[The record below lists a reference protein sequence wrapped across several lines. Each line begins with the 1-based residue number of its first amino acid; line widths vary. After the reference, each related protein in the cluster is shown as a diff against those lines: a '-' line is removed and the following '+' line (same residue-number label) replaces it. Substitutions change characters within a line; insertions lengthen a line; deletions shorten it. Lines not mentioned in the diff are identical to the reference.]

1 MYRKE
6 FFMNPLN
13 SILLEGNVVRDVQ
26 AKKTAKGT
34 SVCQFSIASNRTYK
48 SETGS
53 FEKEVSFFDVEA
65 WGRLSEICVENCSK
79 GRGVRV
85 VGRLK
90 QNRWTDK
97 EGKKI
102 SHINVIAEH
111 VEFRPVFQAPE
122 DAAKAAVKEVTEQ
135 AAAIAVET
143 APDNVTAEEAV
154 LF

>member
-1 MYRKE
+1 
-6 FFMNPLN
+6 MNPLN

-34 SVCQFSIASNRTYK
+34 SVCKFAIASNRTYK

-65 WGRLSEICVENCSK
+65 WGKLSDICSENCSK

-90 QNRWTDK
+90 QDRWTDK
-97 EGKKI
+97 EGKKF

-122 DAAKAAVKEVTEQ
+122 EAVKEAVKEHAETETV
-135 AAAIAVET
+135 ITEEN
-143 APDNVTAEEAV
+143 APDNVTADEAAV
-154 LF
+154 VF

>member
-1 MYRKE
+1 
-6 FFMNPLN
+6 MNPLN

-34 SVCQFSIASNRTYK
+34 SVCKFAIASNRTYK

-65 WGRLSEICVENCSK
+65 WGKLSDICAENCSK
-79 GRGVRV
+79 GRGIRV

-90 QNRWTDK
+90 QDRWTDK
-97 EGKKI
+97 DGKKN

-111 VEFRPVFQAPE
+111 IEFRPVFQAPE
-122 DAAKAAVKEVTEQ
+122 DAVKAVEKEVAEQKAAITE
-135 AAAIAVET
+135 EN
-143 APDNVTAEEAV
+143 APDNITAEEAV
-154 LF
+154 SF

>member
-1 MYRKE
+1 
-6 FFMNPLN
+6 MNPLN

-34 SVCQFSIASNRTYK
+34 SVCKFSIASNRTYK
-48 SETGS
+48 SEAGS

-65 WGRLSEICVENCSK
+65 WGKLSDICTENCSK

-90 QNRWTDK
+90 QDRWTDK
-97 EGKKI
+97 EGKKF
-102 SHINVIAEH
+102 SRINVIAEH

-122 DAAKAAVKEVTEQ
+122 DAVKEVVKEAAEQ
-135 AAAIAVET
+135 AAAITED
-143 APDNVTAEEAV
+143 APDTVSAEEAV
-154 LF
+154 VF

>member
-1 MYRKE
+1 
-6 FFMNPLN
+6 MNPLN

-34 SVCQFSIASNRTYK
+34 SLCTFTIASNRTYK
-48 SETGS
+48 SESGS

-65 WGRLSEICVENCSK
+65 WGKLSDICTENCSK

-90 QNRWTDK
+90 QDRWTDK
-97 EGKKI
+97 EGKKF
-102 SHINVIAEH
+102 SRINVIAEH

-135 AAAIAVET
+135 AASIAVET
-143 APDNVTAEEAV
+143 APDNVTAEEAAV
-154 LF
+154 MF